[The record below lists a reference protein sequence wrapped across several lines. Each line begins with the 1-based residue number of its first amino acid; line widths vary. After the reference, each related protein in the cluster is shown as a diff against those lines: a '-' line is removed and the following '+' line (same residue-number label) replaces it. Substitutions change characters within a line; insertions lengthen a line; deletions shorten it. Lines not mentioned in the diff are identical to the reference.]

1 MFIFNFTMRKSPIE
15 MAGEMTDFVN
25 TFSNEPRKE
34 FIQAMS
40 NEHRTLQQSF
50 TRLCLEWIEHCASQ
64 DYRTDG
70 RNESSHTTCKAMV
83 EAYKEKQNNLLPLS
97 AYLPFI

>member
-1 MFIFNFTMRKSPIE
+1 MRKSAKE
-15 MAGEMTDFVN
+15 MASEMTDFVN

-40 NEHRTLQQSF
+40 CEHRTLQQSF
-50 TRLCLEWIEHCASQ
+50 TRLCLEWIEHCASA

-70 RNESSHTTCKAMV
+70 RNESTHQVCKAMV
-83 EAYKEKQNNLLPLS
+83 QSFKENKDNFNPSEYLPL
-97 AYLPFI
+97 I

>member
-1 MFIFNFTMRKSPIE
+1 MKKSAKE
-15 MAGEMTDFVN
+15 MANEMTDFVN
-25 TFSNEPRKE
+25 TFSTEPRKE

-40 NEHRTLQQSF
+40 SEHRTLQQSF

-64 DYRTDG
+64 EYRTDG
-70 RNESSHTTCKAMV
+70 RNESSHYICKAMV
-83 EAYKEKQNNLLPLS
+83 DAYKEKQNTLLPLS

>member
-1 MFIFNFTMRKSPIE
+1 MRKTPKE
-15 MAGEMTDFVN
+15 MAVEMTDFVN

-50 TRLCLEWIEHCASQ
+50 TRLCLEWIEYCASQ

-70 RNESSHTTCKAMV
+70 RNESSHSTCKAIV
-83 EAYKEKQNNLLPLS
+83 EAYKEKQNTLSPLS
-97 AYLPFI
+97 TYLPFI

>member
-1 MFIFNFTMRKSPIE
+1 MRKTPKE
-15 MAGEMTDFVN
+15 MSSEMTDFLN

-34 FIQAMS
+34 FVQSMA

-50 TRLCLEWIEHCASQ
+50 TRLCLEWIEHCASS

-70 RNESSHTTCKAMV
+70 RNESSHHICKAMIQ
-83 EAYKEKQNNLLPLS
+83 AYKEKQDNLSSLS
-97 AYLPFI
+97 DYLPYI

>member
-1 MFIFNFTMRKSPIE
+1 MRKTGKE
-15 MAGEMTDFVN
+15 MASEMTDFVN
-25 TFSNEPRKE
+25 TFSNDSKKE
-34 FIQAMS
+34 FVQAMS

-70 RNESSHTTCKAMV
+70 RNESTHQVCKAMV
-83 EAYKEKQNNLLPLS
+83 ETFKEKKDNFNPSQYLPL
-97 AYLPFI
+97 I

>member
-1 MFIFNFTMRKSPIE
+1 MRKTGKE

-25 TFSNEPRKE
+25 TFSSDSRKE
-34 FIQAMS
+34 FVQAMGH
-40 NEHRTLQQSF
+40 EHRTLQQSF

-64 DYRTDG
+64 EYRTDG
-70 RNESSHTTCKAMV
+70 RNESSHTTCKIMV
-83 EAYKEKQNNLLPLS
+83 EAYKEKQNTLLPLS

>member
-1 MFIFNFTMRKSPIE
+1 MRKTPKE

-25 TFSNEPRKE
+25 TFSKEPTKE
-34 FIQAMS
+34 FVQAMA

-70 RNESSHTTCKAMV
+70 RNESSHATCKAIV
-83 EAYKEKQNNLLPLS
+83 ESYKENQNTLLPLS

>member
-1 MFIFNFTMRKSPIE
+1 MRKSAKE
-15 MAGEMTDFVN
+15 MASEMTDFVN
-25 TFSNEPRKE
+25 TFSSEPKKE
-34 FIQAMS
+34 FIHAMS
-40 NEHRTLQQSF
+40 CEHRTLQQSF

-70 RNESSHTTCKAMV
+70 RNESTHQTCKAMV
-83 EAYKEKQNNLLPLS
+83 EAYKEKQNNLAPLS

>member
-1 MFIFNFTMRKSPIE
+1 MRKSAKE

-25 TFSNEPRKE
+25 TFSNEPTKE
-34 FIQAMS
+34 FVQAMA

-70 RNESSHTTCKAMV
+70 RNESSHATCKAIV

>member
-1 MFIFNFTMRKSPIE
+1 MRKSAKE
-15 MAGEMTDFVN
+15 MAGEMTDFIN
-25 TFSNEPRKE
+25 TFSTEPRKE
-34 FIQAMS
+34 FVQAMA

-70 RNESSHTTCKAMV
+70 RNESSHHLCKAMV
-83 EAYKEKQNNLLPLS
+83 EAYKEKQNNLAPLT
-97 AYLPFI
+97 AYLPYI

>member
-1 MFIFNFTMRKSPIE
+1 MRKTGKE

-25 TFSNEPRKE
+25 TFSSDSRKE
-34 FIQAMS
+34 FVQAMA

-64 DYRTDG
+64 EYRTDG
-70 RNESSHTTCKAMV
+70 RNESSHTTCKIMV
-83 EAYKEKQNNLLPLS
+83 EAYKEKQNTLLPLS